1 MTLEEMYRNIEGN
14 YPDILRRLRKEERI
28 EKFVLLF
35 LKDSSYQTF
44 CQALEQGNTEEAFRA
59 IHTLKGVCMNLS
71 FDGLYRISSEMTE
84 YLRANQIDKA
94 MAALPDLCVCSV
106 PIPGTETAGEKIKIR
121 CLKN

>member
-1 MTLEEMYRNIEGN
+1 MTLEEMYQNIEGN

-94 MAALPDLCVCSV
+94 MAALPDLENCYENHVRVISSYS
-106 PIPGTETAGEKIKIR
+106 G
-121 CLKN
+121 N